1 MLNGKQ
7 IRKLFSYL
15 GSILLGVLP
24 ILAETASASNVT
36 TEANRLKNCGTVLR
50 EILDVSDDIPRDLLD
65 RSDCVVVFPTVLRA
79 THIDG
84 GSYGRGAMTCRQ
96 GEDFKGPWGAP
107 TMMEL
112 EGGNFGYQID
122 GKSTDLVLLVMN
134 EGGASA
140 ILSREV
146 KLGADAS
153 SAAGP
158 VGREISDES
167 CEAQRAEILSYSKAR
182 GVFAGVSLEGSTIRP
197 DNGGNRSLYGRK
209 IPAREIALSGTDP
222 VPPAAGQLISTL
234 NTKTPKRRV

>member
-1 MLNGKQ
+1 MWNGKQ
-7 IRKLFSYL
+7 IRKLFSCL

-96 GEDFKGPWGAP
+96 GKDFKGPWGAP

-112 EGGNFGYQID
+112 EGGNFGYQIER
-122 GKSTDLVLLVMN
+122 KSTDLILLVMN
-134 EGGASA
+134 GGGANA

-146 KLGADAS
+146 KLGAGAS
-153 SAAGP
+153 SVAGP
-158 VGREISDES
+158 VGRDLSAES
-167 CEAQRAEILSYSKAR
+167 CEVQQAEILSYAKAR
-182 GVFAGVSLEGSTIRP
+182 GKFAGVSLTGSTIRT
-197 DNGGNRSLYGRK
+197 DNVGNRRLYGRN
-209 IPAREIALSGTDP
+209 IPATEITLSGT
-222 VPPAAGQLISTL
+222 VAALPAAGELISTL
-234 NTKTPKRRV
+234 ETKTPKHRP